1 MTSWGWFVVVYA
13 GNGFRSEIRDGVI
26 QELAGKVAK
35 ENYGQYLR
43 KLTLTKVRG
52 FTEIEVSF
60 DFPVTAV
67 AGPNGGGKSTILG
80 AAGLPYSSVPPSRFF
95 AKSGKYDDSMQ
106 NWSIEYQLIDKG
118 LNRKLPVLRT
128 ASFKRLKWNR
138 TAVDRRVLIFGVER
152 TVPASER
159 QNLRRAV
166 GSAFEAVRETHLP
179 DQVIDQA
186 EKVLGKPLA
195 GFRQLFLDAT
205 DRLSIFSGVTAHG
218 DGYSEFHFGAGEASV
233 IRIIAEVEAAEDN
246 SLILIEEIENGLHPV
261 ATQRM
266 VEYLIDVAHRRKCQV
281 VFTTHSN
288 DALAPLPAEAIWA
301 ALGDRVI
308 QGKLDV
314 RSLRAITGQVEA
326 DVVVFVEDQFARDLV
341 ATALRGN
348 GEIEMDMIEIHPM
361 SGAAVAKS
369 ATLHHNS
376 IPTTWQPALCFLD
389 GDQASQADS
398 DKHIHLL
405 PGDFD
410 PERTVLDDVLSRLDE
425 LGARLTMSLRL
436 PLDRQQ
442 RVVSVVRARK
452 TTNRDIHVIFQQI
465 GEDLG
470 FLSAHDVAHAFL
482 ALWANEFPER
492 TAAIVDLIRQA
503 QQRERPMRAPA

>member
-1 MTSWGWFVVVYA
+1 MVRVMNA
-13 GNGFRSEIRDGVI
+13 GNRFRSEIRHGTI

-35 ENYGQYLR
+35 ESYGQYLR
-43 KLTLTKVRG
+43 KLTLAKVRG
-52 FTEIEVSF
+52 FSNIEVSF

-67 AGPNGGGKSTILG
+67 VGPNGGGKSTILG

-106 NWSIEYQLIDKG
+106 NWSIEYQLIEKG

-166 GSAFEAVRETHLP
+166 GSAFEAVRETCLP
-179 DQVIDQA
+179 DHVIDQA
-186 EKVLGKPLA
+186 EKVLAKPLA
-195 GFRQLFLDAT
+195 GFRQLFLDDI
-205 DRLSIFSGVTAHG
+205 DRLSIFSGVTALG

-233 IRIIAEVEAAEDN
+233 IRIIAEVEAAEEN

-288 DALAPLPAEAIWA
+288 DALAPLPPEAIWA

-341 ATALRGN
+341 ATALRRDG
-348 GEIEMDMIEIHPM
+348 GVELDMIEIHAM
-361 SGAAVAKS
+361 SGAAVAKN

-389 GDQASQADS
+389 GDQGELADE
-398 DKHIHLL
+398 DKQIHLL
-405 PGDFD
+405 PGNSD
-410 PERTVLDDVLSRLDE
+410 PERTVLDDICSNLDE
-425 LGARLTMSLRL
+425 LAAKLTLSLRL

-442 RVVSVVRARK
+442 QVVSVIRTRR
-452 TTNRDIHVIFQQI
+452 TTNRDVHLIFQQI

-482 ALWANEFPER
+482 ALWANEFPEP
-492 TAAIVDLIRQA
+492 TKMIVDLIRQA
-503 QQRERPMRAPA
+503 QQRGRPTPASA